1 MNTRD
6 PKRQRQH
13 VPLPASMPADEAV
26 PSNASVQRPAHLNL
40 PQQEALQPLVEYV
53 VQELL
58 TRLLADLPGQCVI
71 HVSLNAR
78 GNAQFELRR
87 GYPSLEVAKEY
98 VQRDITDMVNAIR
111 AGLRGSRVT
120 LASDEK

>member
-13 VPLPASMPADEAV
+13 VPLPASMTSDEAV
-26 PSNASVQRPAHLNL
+26 PSSASLQRPARLNL

-78 GNAQFELRR
+78 GTAQFELRR
-87 GYPSLEVAKEY
+87 GYPSLEVAKEH

-111 AGLRGSRVT
+111 AGLRGSHVT